1 MSKMNLLVY
10 LNAFDDDSDTNNP
23 SRNHFKWNRD
33 LQSLSIS
40 EPTSKCVTLTAGQ
53 SLSLFAGTLSTS
65 ADATTTW
72 DIALK
77 SGSSNTYVISHA
89 SGTAPDFR
97 TKRVLS
103 SDATTEVT
111 ITKNAKLL
119 TFTSTGGTPFD
130 LGVAGMLVGDEVRI
144 GAAFNANNQGKY
156 KVLSLTTTSFTIQNE
171 LGQAEGPIV
180 LGADFD
186 DDVRAHSADGIQV
199 GDKVDLIAGFSLA
212 SFGTYEITDVAD
224 NFIEFFSLEALP
236 IESGV
241 SNSPDAFLIYRD
253 SKNFIYIESDQNLD
267 IKINGSAVTNT
278 LVPMRAGTNKKP
290 GIFMSS
296 SSIKS
301 AEIVNTS
308 QESANIF
315 YATAE

>member
-1 MSKMNLLVY
+1 MNLLIF
-10 LNAFDDDSDTNNP
+10 LNAFDDETETNNP
-23 SRNHFKWNRD
+23 SRNHFRWTRD
-33 LQSLSIS
+33 LQSLSVS
-40 EPTSKCVTLTAGQ
+40 EPTSKCLTLPAGQ
-53 SLSLFAGTLSTS
+53 SLSLFAGIQSTS

-97 TKRVLS
+97 TKRVLG

-111 ITKNAKLL
+111 VTKNAKLA
-119 TFTSTGGTPFD
+119 TFASTGGTPFD
-130 LGVAGMLVGDEVRI
+130 LTAAGMVVGDEVRI
-144 GAAFNANNQGKY
+144 GPGFNVNSQGKF
-156 KVLSLTTTSFTIQNE
+156 KVLSFTTTSFTIENE
-171 LGQAEGPIV
+171 LTVAEGPII

-199 GDKVDLIAGFSLA
+199 GDKVDIIAGFSPA

-236 IESGV
+236 TESAI
-241 SNSPDAFLIYRD
+241 SNNPDAFLIYRD
-253 SKNFIYIESDQNLD
+253 AKSFLYIESDQTLD
-267 IKINGSAVTNT
+267 IKINGSAVTNN
-278 LVPMRAGTNKKP
+278 LVPLRAGVEIKP
-290 GIFMSS
+290 GVFMSS
-296 SSIKS
+296 GSLKS
-301 AEIVNTS
+301 AEIINTS
-308 QESANIF
+308 QESASIF